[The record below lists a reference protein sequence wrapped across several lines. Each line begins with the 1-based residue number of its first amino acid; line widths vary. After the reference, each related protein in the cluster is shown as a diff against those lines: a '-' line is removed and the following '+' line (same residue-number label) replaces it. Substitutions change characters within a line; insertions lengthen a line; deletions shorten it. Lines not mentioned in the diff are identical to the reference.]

1 MSILPK
7 KNIEDFYGV
16 DLLDFIEKYIRTGKI
31 NDSTKSEIIKF
42 TMLCGKQVNDSID
55 NRKITKDLFSRFR
68 KDIKNIMS
76 EECFEF
82 QGNLDLLTFEEIL
95 AEISDAVI
103 IYIESMGSAC
113 ELGAFAYVD
122 SMLSK
127 LLVINDLE
135 YRGAQSFI
143 NDGPIK
149 KIVNKDEK
157 SVVYTKF
164 NDEKLI
170 SLSDTNLVSS
180 LLSCVPEVKELY
192 SQDFCY
198 SDNILEI
205 KINYFV
211 LLLIDV
217 VNLFE
222 PITIVDSTKLIKYF
236 LCKNQNCKLNFSLES
251 TNKLNEIEI
260 IEIIFKLLEKWQ
272 VIEKKVYKKGYIYR
286 IDRKQQYDTNGNP
299 NYDIGKV
306 LFQKKFFDNEKIL
319 LNLKSKIIYINKK
332 AGRELW

>member
-7 KNIEDFYGV
+7 KNIEDFYGA
-16 DLLDFIEKYIRTGKI
+16 DLLDFIEKYIRIGKI

-42 TMLCGKQVNDSID
+42 TMLCGKQVNGSID
-55 NRKITKDLFSRFR
+55 NRKITKDLFYRFR

-103 IYIESMGSAC
+103 IYVESMGSAC

-127 LLVINDLE
+127 LLVINDVE

-149 KIVNKDEK
+149 KIANKDEK
-157 SVVYTKF
+157 SIVYTKF

-170 SLSDTNLVSS
+170 SLSDNNLVYS
-180 LLSCVPEVKELY
+180 LLSCVPEVKEIY

-198 SDNILEI
+198 IDNVLEV
-205 KINYFV
+205 KVNYFV
-211 LLLIDV
+211 LLLIDII
-217 VNLFE
+217 NLFE
-222 PITIVDSTKLIKYF
+222 PITIFDSLKLLKHF
-236 LCKNQNCKLNFSLES
+236 LCKNQNCKLNFMLES
-251 TNKLNEIEI
+251 ANRSNEVEI
-260 IEIIFKLLEKWQ
+260 IEMIFKLLEKWQ
-272 VIEKKVYKKGYIYR
+272 VIEKRSYKKGYIYR
-286 IDRKQQYDTNGNP
+286 IDRKQQYDSNGNS

-306 LFQKKFFDNEKIL
+306 LFQKKFFDNEKNL
-319 LNLKSKIIYINKK
+319 LDLKSKIIYINKK